1 MIDERLLI
9 GDFSV
14 LFSPNFHHLRRVGR
28 SCPPP
33 ELHNLTGSELA
44 DHHGCDLLQ
53 ATCKEGLKELKQIHN
68 IDSTREIFL
77 WWLRNFLG
85 FISFIYLF
93 CHEKVRSNCYLNSI
107 KLVFN

>member
-68 IDSTREIFL
+68 IDSTRKIFCGGEETFWDL
-77 WWLRNFLG
+77 FHL
-85 FISFIYLF
+85 FIYF
-93 CHEKVRSNCYLNSI
+93 VMRRCVQI
-107 KLVFN
+107 VT